1 MQLLAAGN
9 TEMARQ
15 LAGLFQYIASA
26 SNREVLPEISALDLS
41 LTQVKALALLEER
54 GQALSV
60 GELAEGLGLSVAATS
75 RSVDGLVKR
84 ALVERA
90 EDPVDRRVKRVRT
103 TARARKAY
111 QRIVAL
117 RTATLT
123 RLIESLTADE
133 RTKLAAAL
141 DALGEREEVRRHY
154 PR

>member
-1 MQLLAAGN
+1 MQVLAVSNA
-9 TEMARQ
+9 EVARQ

-26 SNREVLPEISALDLS
+26 SNREILPEISALDLS

-54 GQALSV
+54 DQALSV

-90 EDPVDRRVKRVRT
+90 EDPADRRIKRVRT
-103 TARARKAY
+103 TPRARRAY
-111 QRIVAL
+111 RRIVAA
-117 RTATLT
+117 RVATLE
-123 RLIESLTADE
+123 RLIESLTNDE
-133 RTKLAAAL
+133 RAKLAAAL
-141 DALGEREEVRRHY
+141 DALGERDEVRRHF